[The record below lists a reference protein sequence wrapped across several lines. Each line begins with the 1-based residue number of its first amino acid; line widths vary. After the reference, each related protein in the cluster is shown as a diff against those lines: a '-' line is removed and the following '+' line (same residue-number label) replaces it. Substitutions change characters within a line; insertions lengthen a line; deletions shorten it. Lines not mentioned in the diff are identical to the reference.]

1 MEARPDA
8 SIRRMVRRAPPPR
21 RRAASRPRLAP
32 AFEVLA
38 LGPLAPALLAAALL
52 AATLLLAT
60 LAGCRGGPEPI
71 AAPIPEPAPPAA
83 AAHKVEDRIVAVLDE
98 EAILLSDVD
107 QVIGLGLVEE
117 RPGESLDDLRVRVLE
132 GLIDQ
137 RLRFQQVDR
146 FGLERVAVDVVETE
160 VAKIAGQFPDRDSF
174 LGRLARL
181 DMTEAELDQLVARQ
195 VMVLSY
201 VEERLGA
208 RIFVSLDDIR
218 AYYETE
224 LVPGLTASGM
234 PIPPLEDVRED
245 IRSLLRAERLN
256 AEIIEWTERLRRE
269 ADIQVFLFEPPTGT
283 LPPLVRR
290 VEPD

>member
-1 MEARPDA
+1 MF
-8 SIRRMVRRAPPPR
+8 RRAPKPR
-21 RRAASRPRLAP
+21 RRAAPRPLGTLGVGTVA
-32 AFEVLA
+32 AGTLA
-38 LGPLAPALLAAALL
+38 LA
-52 AATLLLAT
+52 

-71 AAPIPEPAPPAA
+71 AAPIPEPELPTA
-83 AAHKVEDRIVAVLDE
+83 AAHRVEDRIVAVLDE

-107 QVIGLGLVEE
+107 QVIGLGLIEE
-117 RPGESLDDLRVRVLE
+117 LPGESLDDLRVRVLE
-132 GLIDQ
+132 RLIDQ
-137 RLRFQQVDR
+137 RLRFRQVDR

-160 VAKIAGQFPDRDSF
+160 VAKIAAQFPDRDSF

-181 DMTEAELDQLVARQ
+181 EMTEEELDQLIARQ

-218 AYYETE
+218 AYYDTD

-256 AEIIEWTERLRRE
+256 DEIIEWTERLRRE
-269 ADIQVFLFEPPTGT
+269 ADIQIFLFQPPTGT

-290 VEPD
+290 IEPD

>member
-1 MEARPDA
+1 MEAGADA
-8 SIRRMVRRAPPPR
+8 SIRRMVRRAPKSS
-21 RRAASRPRLAP
+21 RRAAPSPLL
-32 AFEVLA
+32 VLA
-38 LGPLAPALLAAALL
+38 LHPLANAALAVL
-52 AATLLLAT
+52 V
-60 LAGCRGGPEPI
+60 GCTGGPDPV
-71 AAPIPEPAPPAA
+71 AAPIPEVELPTVAG
-83 AAHKVEDRIVAVLDE
+83 HHVEDRIVAVLDE

-146 FGLERVAVDVVETE
+146 FGLERVAVDVVEAE
-160 VAKIAGQFPDRDSF
+160 VAKIAAQFPDRDSF

-181 DMTEAELDQLVARQ
+181 DMSEEELDQLVARQ

-218 AYYETE
+218 EYYETE

-234 PIPPLEDVRED
+234 PVPPLEDVRED

-256 AEIIEWTERLRRE
+256 AEIIAWTERLRRE
-269 ADIQVFLFEPPTGT
+269 ADIQIFLFEPPAGT

>member
-1 MEARPDA
+1 MKAGADA
-8 SIRRMVRRAPPPR
+8 SIGRMVRRAPKPVLRAGR
-21 RRAASRPRLAP
+21 RSL
-32 AFEVLA
+32 LA
-38 LGPLAPALLAAALL
+38 LATRPLALAAL
-52 AATLLLAT
+52 AVLS
-60 LAGCRGGPEPI
+60 GCSGGPEPV
-71 AAPIPEPAPPAA
+71 AASIPEAEVPAA
-83 AAHKVEDRIVAVLDE
+83 AEHEVEDRIVAVLDE

-146 FGLERVAVDVVETE
+146 FGLERVAVDVVEAE
-160 VAKIAGQFPDRDSF
+160 VAKIAAQFPDRASF

-181 DMTEAELDQLVARQ
+181 DMTEEELDQLVARQ

-218 AYYETE
+218 EYYETE
-224 LVPGLTASGM
+224 LVPGLTAAGM
-234 PIPPLEDVRED
+234 PVPPLEDVRED

-269 ADIQVFLFEPPTGT
+269 ADIQIFLFEPPAGT
-283 LPPLVRR
+283 LPHLIRR